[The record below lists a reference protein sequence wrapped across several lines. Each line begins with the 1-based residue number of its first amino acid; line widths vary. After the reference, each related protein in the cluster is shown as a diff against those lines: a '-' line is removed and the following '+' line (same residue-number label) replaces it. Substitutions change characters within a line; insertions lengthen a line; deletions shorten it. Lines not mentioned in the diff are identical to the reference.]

1 MAEPEKKLD
10 MPHAGHRQRL
20 LNSYLRN
27 GLDGLSDV
35 EILEL
40 LLCYAIPRQ
49 DVNPLAR
56 LLLREFGDIHRILNA
71 PFSQLI
77 QIPGIGERT
86 AVLIRLVS
94 ELWSKSENSRFNK
107 HIILRSIGEIGAYLA
122 PRSVGLHEERAWL
135 LSLDAKCKVIECR
148 ELCHGAVNSVNLPF
162 RKLVEAALMANATSV
177 VLAHNHTSGTMIPSL
192 ADLEY
197 TRDAYRAL
205 LLVDVRLIDH
215 YILSDG
221 SYLSMRAS
229 HMMDN
234 F

>member
-1 MAEPEKKLD
+1 MEEQKKKLD
-10 MPHAGHRQRL
+10 MLHAGHRQRL

-35 EILEL
+35 EVLEL
-40 LLCYAIPRQ
+40 LLGYAIPRQ

-56 LLLREFGDIHRILNA
+56 TLLREFGDMHRVLNA
-71 PFSQLI
+71 PISQLVMV
-77 QIPGIGERT
+77 PGIGERT

-94 ELWSKSENSRFNK
+94 ELWSKSENGRFNK

-122 PRSVGLHEERAWL
+122 PRSIGLHEERAWL

-148 ELCHGAVNSVNLPF
+148 ELCQGAVNAINLPF
-162 RKLVEAALMANATSV
+162 RKLVETAILAKATSV
-177 VLAHNHTSGTMIPSL
+177 VLAHSHTSGTMIPSL

-205 LLVDVRLIDH
+205 LLVDVHLVDH

-221 SYLSMRAS
+221 HYLSMRAS
-229 HMMDN
+229 HMLDG